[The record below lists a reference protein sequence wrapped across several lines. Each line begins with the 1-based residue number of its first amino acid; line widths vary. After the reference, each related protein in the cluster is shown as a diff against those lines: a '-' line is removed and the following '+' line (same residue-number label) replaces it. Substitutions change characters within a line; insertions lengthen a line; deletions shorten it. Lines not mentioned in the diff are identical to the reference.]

1 MESERPDHRP
11 SEADGGE
18 LGIGALARASGLPVS
33 ALRFYDGAG
42 VLVPAVVDPRTGYRR
57 YDPGQLG
64 EARLVAAL
72 RRVGM
77 PLADIRLALAGRAGG
92 DPTLPARLLA
102 AHVRRLEHG
111 VAEARRELSRLRTG
125 ARPPGRREDRP
136 RENAMNDE
144 LRHDDR
150 RHDEPRKDER
160 RDEATLTLPG
170 DQLADALDA
179 VRFAVGADPEL
190 PSLAGVLFD
199 VDDAG
204 ERLRLVATD
213 RYRLALAGV
222 ALSEPGAGARALV
235 AAPVVDAMRALL
247 TDAAPARLTLRDG
260 EAALAVGGRRVAG
273 PTVDHEYP
281 DYRRLVDLP
290 AGRRVTVD
298 TAALRAE
305 VAAGPVREERSAPD
319 GGACEVSVLTV
330 TDASPARLTP
340 YPETAGAGQR
350 VAVNREFLTEALAA
364 LGAAHAEIEIGG
376 PAAPLALRPR
386 GGASDRLSLLM
397 PVRLDDVA

>member
-57 YDPGQLG
+57 YDPGQLD

-125 ARPPGRREDRP
+125 VRPHGRREDRP
-136 RENAMNDE
+136 REHAMHDE
-144 LRHDDR
+144 R
-150 RHDEPRKDER
+150 RHDGQGHEGR
-160 RDEATLTLPG
+160 RHEVVLALPG
-170 DQLADALDA
+170 AELAGALDA
-179 VRFAVGADPEL
+179 VRFAVGGDPEL
-190 PSLAGVLFD
+190 PSLGGVLFD
-199 VDDAG
+199 VDDEG
-204 ERLRLVATD
+204 GRLRLVATD

-247 TDAAPARLTLRDG
+247 TDASPARLTLRDG
-260 EAALAVGGRRVAG
+260 EASLDVGARRVAG

-305 VAAGPVREERSAPD
+305 VAAAPAREERSAPD
-319 GGACEVSVLTV
+319 GGACAVSVLTV
-330 TDASPARLTP
+330 TDDAPARLTAS
-340 YPETAGAGQR
+340 PEAAGGGPR
-350 VAVNREFLTEALAA
+350 VAVNRDFLTEALAA
-364 LGAAHAEIEIGG
+364 LGATHAEIEIGG
-376 PAAPLALRPR
+376 PTAPLSLRPR
-386 GGASDRLSLLM
+386 DAASDRLSLLM
-397 PVRLDDVA
+397 PVRLDDMDMG